1 MNDSKIILAE
11 HETFETNRLILRK
24 ISLADAEDMFEFTS
38 DPEVARYVT
47 YPPHENLDITK
58 DGIVNYFIPNRLENW
73 GIVDKATNKVIGT
86 IALWIKGDS
95 GTFGW
100 ALNRNYWGKGLMP
113 EAASVLRDFA
123 FNTLKLNVII
133 ADHYAVNQKSGRVME
148 KVGMHKIGRIW
159 IYMKKEEKSVLADY
173 WALTRAEYLDE
184 VKDGNY
190 KISEG

>member
-11 HETFETNRLILRK
+11 HEIFETNRLILRK
-24 ISLADAEDMFEFTS
+24 ITLSDAEDMFEFTS
-38 DPEVARYVT
+38 DSEVARYVT
-47 YPPHENLDITK
+47 YPPHENLDVTK
-58 DGIVNYFIPNRLENW
+58 EGIVNYFIPNRLENW
-73 GIVDKATNKVIGT
+73 GVVDKTTNKVIGT
-86 IALWIKGDS
+86 ISLWVKGDS

-100 ALNRNYWGKGLMP
+100 ALNRNYWGRGLMP

-148 KVGMHKIGRIW
+148 KLGMHKIGQIW
-159 IYMKKEEKSVLADY
+159 VYMKKEEKSVLLDY
-173 WALTRAEYLDE
+173 WALTRAEYLGE

-190 KISEG
+190 KISKS